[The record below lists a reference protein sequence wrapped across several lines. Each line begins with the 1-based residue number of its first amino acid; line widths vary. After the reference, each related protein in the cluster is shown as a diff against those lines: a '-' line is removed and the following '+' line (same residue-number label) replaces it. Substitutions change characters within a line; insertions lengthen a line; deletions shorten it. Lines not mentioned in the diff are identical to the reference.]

1 MNCAVMAQLA
11 SPPTST
17 STSTD
22 RVPAF
27 RDSDGASD
35 RAGILQWRHMAWTR
49 KPPVEPG
56 YYVVRSST
64 TGTVVLRLDND
75 GKWIVPATGRELRK
89 TPEAP
94 EFWHQR
100 IKESVSVR

>member
-1 MNCAVMAQLA
+1 
-11 SPPTST
+11 
-17 STSTD
+17 
-22 RVPAF
+22 
-27 RDSDGASD
+27 
-35 RAGILQWRHMAWTR
+35 
-49 KPPVEPG
+49 VEPG